1 MSGNQEEAKKIIV
14 LYILIRR
21 HLRTC
26 GYGPGGSPLSSSPS
40 KFISSLLMSIDH
52 VDNARR
58 RRHGERNN
66 SKDDGEGLAGPT
78 DGLIQRPLLI
88 REARIIGP
96 HVRNGI
102 VVRLFT
108 GAR

>member
-1 MSGNQEEAKKIIV
+1 MFV
-14 LYILIRR
+14 
-21 HLRTC
+21 
-26 GYGPGGSPLSSSPS
+26 
-40 KFISSLLMSIDH
+40 DH

-78 DGLIQRPLLI
+78 DGLIQHPLLS

-96 HVRNGI
+96 HVRDSI
-102 VVRLFT
+102 VVHLFT
-108 GAR
+108 GDSSFREPMLIEETEVASQVLLRW